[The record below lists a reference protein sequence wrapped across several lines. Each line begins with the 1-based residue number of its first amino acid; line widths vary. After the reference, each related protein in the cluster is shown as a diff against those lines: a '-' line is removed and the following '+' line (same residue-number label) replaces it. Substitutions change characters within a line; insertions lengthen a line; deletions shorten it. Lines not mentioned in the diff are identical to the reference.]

1 MKGVDSNE
9 IEQSV
14 KMMLKNKADSD
25 QVNLLESN
33 KANKI
38 DTEICLKWVD
48 LLHNMVK

>member
-25 QVNLLESN
+25 
-33 KANKI
+33 
-38 DTEICLKWVD
+38 
-48 LLHNMVK
+48 